1 MNIKET
7 FIGLTKQTYPH
18 GSEEELIGLLPK
30 YLKKDEFGNLWIQI
44 GEETNCMFTSH
55 LDTASH
61 DKVCVTHVFKDNFI
75 GTDGTSILGADD
87 KAGVT
92 IMLYMIQNKVP
103 GLYYFFLGEER
114 GCIGSK
120 KLANK
125 MKIEKFESIKKVISF
140 DRRDVDSVI
149 TFQSSSRCCSEEF
162 AKELSRQLNEG
173 SRLEKSIDLNF
184 NYDCDPTGVY
194 TDSYQ
199 FMEIFP
205 ECTNISVGYY
215 SEHTKSEKQD
225 ILHLEKLAK
234 TCLLIDWE
242 NLPVKRNPNEKE
254 IASYNRWGNY
264 DYWDSTIKKKVEPKK
279 RIWTIDYKFDKFV
292 SLIEKNEKGVVTG
305 VDISE
310 ERVIWEREL
319 ISDFLKSIE
328 VEYKELEW
336 NGIKL
341 KIHYDKNRGGH
352 YSEMNRAELEDW
364 IDGIKFYE
372 DLKKTEEFEDK
383 YF

>member
-30 YLKKDEFGNLWIQI
+30 DLKKDEFGNLWIQI

-140 DRRDVDSVI
+140 DRRGVDSVI

-199 FMEIFP
+199 FMGIFP

-242 NLPVKRNPNEKE
+242 NLPVKRDPNEEE
-254 IASYNRWGNY
+254 IVSYNRWGNY
-264 DYWDSTIKKKVEPKK
+264 DYWDSPIKKKVEPKK
-279 RIWTIDYKFDKFV
+279 RIWVIDHKFDKFV
-292 SLIEKNEKGVVTG
+292 SLIEKNDKGIVTA

-310 ERVIWEREL
+310 QRVVWEREL

-328 VEYKELEW
+328 VEYKGLEW
-336 NGIKL
+336 NGVKL
-341 KIHYDKNRGGH
+341 EIYYDKNRGGH
-352 YSEMNRAELEDW
+352 FSEMNRVELEDW